1 MEIGPILLA
10 VLWIVVSLVGRA
22 AEKGKREGPKQPPR
36 EHRRSTQR
44 AETFEDLLAEMRGE
58 LDRARQGEEAATATL
73 EGPAHEASWEEQVED
88 ITTLEREVEVV
99 SLEEEP
105 AILER
110 TQGDASLE
118 TQRVVA
124 ARLAAAERR
133 NREWRLED
141 HRRFDQAIRAPLAE
155 APPRRTTLPAGS
167 LRTGIIWRE
176 ILDRPVSLR
185 D

>member
-105 AILER
+105 TIFER

-141 HRRFDQAIRAPLAE
+141 HRRFDQAIRAPA
-155 APPRRTTLPAGS
+155 APVSRRRETLPPGS
-167 LRTGIIWRE
+167 LRDAMVWRE
-176 ILDRPVSLR
+176 ILDKPVSLR

>member
-88 ITTLEREVEVV
+88 IETLEREAEVV
-99 SLEEEP
+99 SLEVAP
-105 AILER
+105 SRPER
-110 TQGDASLE
+110 EVFANDQEAEALV
-118 TQRVVA
+118 QR
-124 ARLAAAERR
+124 RIAAAERR